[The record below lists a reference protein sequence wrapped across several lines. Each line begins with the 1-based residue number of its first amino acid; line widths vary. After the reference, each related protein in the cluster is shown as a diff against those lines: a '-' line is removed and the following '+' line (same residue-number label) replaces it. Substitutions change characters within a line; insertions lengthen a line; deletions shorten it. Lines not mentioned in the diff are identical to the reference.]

1 MKIGTTKLTANDLR
15 EIVSEIHNNMNIID
29 LLLDQGYLN
38 DDLTIKDT
46 VSTKDISDYL
56 GDLGYFRL
64 EDYTDFNGFVKE
76 TKNLAKTFSN
86 L

>member
-46 VSTKDISDYL
+46 VSTKDINDYL